1 MNNIRKAGTSL
12 IVLLSIGTAF
22 ADGAYAIDDTGEVY
36 PVEKTETI
44 RLAQLSSD
52 ESSATEKARTS
63 PQTVKIGDEEFA
75 LIPAQPL
82 EPDDKRLDLYFSDKV
97 GNLEYERSSSVINVD
112 NGRVNAGFLFSEERD
127 TVFSGSVMLDSDEGL
142 LPGVRLSFGS
152 RGYVALLGV
161 ENADVF
167 GLALGVEAELTVPVK
182 SLPLRL
188 SASYFYAPDV
198 LAFGDAD
205 RIFDWDINVGL
216 QIRDS
221 VMVYTGVRY
230 LQMDTRPGKR
240 EVDDRLHVGVR
251 WTLG

>member
-1 MNNIRKAGTSL
+1 MKSTHKAGAGL
-12 IVLLSIGTAF
+12 LVLLSMGCAY
-22 ADGAYAIDDTGEVY
+22 ADGAYTLDGTEQVTSGETAE
-36 PVEKTETI
+36 PI
-44 RLAQLSSD
+44 RLAQQSSV
-52 ESSATEKARTS
+52 ETGTRSSVS
-63 PQTVKIGDEEFA
+63 PAPRSVTIGDEEF
-75 LIPAQPL
+75 LLSPAKPL
-82 EPDDKRLDLYFSDKV
+82 EPDDRRLNLYFSDKV
-97 GNLEYERSSSVINVD
+97 GSLKYERSSSVINID
-112 NGRVNAGFLFSEERD
+112 SGRVNAGFLFSEERD
-127 TVFSGSVMLDSDEGL
+127 TVFSSSVMLDSDSGL
-142 LPGVRLSFGS
+142 LSGVRLSFGG

-167 GLALGVEAELTVPVK
+167 GVALGVEAEFIVPVK
-182 SLPLRL
+182 ALPLRL

-205 RIFDWDINVGL
+205 RIFDWDVNVGL

-251 WTLG
+251 WTLD

>member
-12 IVLLSIGTAF
+12 FVLFSIGTAY
-22 ADGAYAIDDTGEVY
+22 ADGAYTIDDAGDVY

-44 RLAQLSSD
+44 RMAQLSSD
-52 ESSATEKARTS
+52 ELSANEKARTS
-63 PQTVKIGDEEFA
+63 PQTVKIGDEEYA
-75 LIPAQPL
+75 LIPAKPL

-127 TVFSGSVMLDSDEGL
+127 TVFSGSVMLDTDEGL

-182 SLPLRL
+182 TLPLRL